1 MTGVLLGIMIVLV
14 ALVVDIGHTRLV
26 QRQLQAG
33 VDAAALAAAQELPDE
48 TAAVATAHEYSPTP
62 GNKNAVNTVGNAATT
77 AITRCITSIPGC
89 NTRYSEANA
98 VTVTSTSN
106 VPTFF
111 ARIIGVDKLTVSA
124 RATACFPCS
133 IRPLDIMLIL
143 DRTGSMCDTKD
154 ADGKCIDLEAA
165 RNGIATFISMMDPK
179 LDRVG
184 LAVTPPAT
192 GPSDYGMQDAQPC
205 LAWRPF
211 RPKTDANCTQWTQV
225 PVKNPDSADD
235 ACAAPTSGNNYYG
248 FDAWAPW
255 WQTGAGSGY
264 RDQDRAF
271 YVVSSLS
278 DDDVDGNPNDDY
290 VVKDANGVW
299 DLNASSPIV
308 STLAC
313 IKSGGSTSYSLAIE
327 EAQHELAAHGRPDVL
342 DVIVF
347 FTDGGANSTQD
358 VAANHWTDSTPWPT
372 RPCGQGVEA
381 SKRLPGDTAVYTI
394 GYNLENQE
402 ANSQRCQQPGSSGHQ
417 DNGKPKEVCQ
427 TWGCTPKAALQ
438 AIASKPE
445 NFYYTADAN
454 QLKTL
459 FQRVAGD
466 VLTNASRLVD
476 NDLPDST

>member
-1 MTGVLLGIMIVLV
+1 MTGVLMGIMIVLV

-33 VDAAALAAAQELPDE
+33 VDAAALAAAQELPDGP
-48 TAAVATAHEYSPTP
+48 AAVATANEYSPTP
-62 GNKNAVNTVGNAATT
+62 GDKNSVNTVDNATT
-77 AITRCITSIPGC
+77 SVITRCIPSIPGC
-89 NTRYSEANA
+89 NTRYSDSNA
-98 VTVTSTSN
+98 VTVTSTSR

-111 ARIIGVDKLTVSA
+111 ARIIGVNSLTVTA
-124 RATACFPCS
+124 KATACFPCS
-133 IRPLDIMLIL
+133 IRPLDIVLIL

-154 ADGKCIDLEAA
+154 ANGKCIDLEAA

-192 GPSDYGMQDAQPC
+192 GPSDYSMQDAQPC
-205 LAWRPF
+205 LQWKPF
-211 RPKTDANCTQWTQV
+211 KPKTDANCTQWTQV
-225 PVKNPDSADD
+225 QVKNPDSPSD

-248 FDAWAPW
+248 LDAWAPW
-255 WQTGAGSGY
+255 WQTGSGSAYQG
-264 RDQDRAF
+264 QDRAF

-290 VVKDANGVW
+290 VVKDANGIW
-299 DLNASSPIV
+299 DLNPSSPLV

-313 IKSGGSTSYSLAIE
+313 IKSGGSTSYSLAID
-327 EAQHELAAHGRPDVL
+327 EAQHELTAHGRPDVQ

-347 FTDGGANSTQD
+347 FSDGGANSTQD
-358 VAANHWTDSTPWPT
+358 VAAGYWTDSTPWPT

-381 SKRLPGDTAVYTI
+381 SKRLPSDTAVYSI
-394 GYNLENQE
+394 GYNLENQT
-402 ANSQRCQQPGSSGHQ
+402 ANSQRCQKPGTSGHQ
-417 DNGKPKEVCQ
+417 DNNQPKEVCQ
-427 TWGCTPKAALQ
+427 TWGCTPQEALK

-476 NDLPDST
+476 NDLPDS